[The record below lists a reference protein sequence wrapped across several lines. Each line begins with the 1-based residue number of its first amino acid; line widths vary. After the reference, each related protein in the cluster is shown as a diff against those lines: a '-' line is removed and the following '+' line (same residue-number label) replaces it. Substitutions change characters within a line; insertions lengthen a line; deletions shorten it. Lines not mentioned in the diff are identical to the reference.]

1 MSARLDEKSARRI
14 AAGRLKLLKEQ
25 IDSARPRP
33 TRKEKPNARAKGIEA
48 NLRRRFGSWLF
59 FVAHRGRHVLA
70 AYANPSEQSGW
81 IDLFLLDHNL
91 RSDAVHICLIAQF
104 SAHAVARLLERRRDV
119 DVERLFVE
127 ELEGAPLLELLDKSS
142 SATQEFRIATKFGSF
157 RFEASN
163 GEPAVAVTWVQRK
176 PFVQRELAID
186 RHSAEA
192 DTKLPEVPGAD
203 GKKAKT

>member
-1 MSARLDEKSARRI
+1 
-14 AAGRLKLLKEQ
+14 
-25 IDSARPRP
+25 
-33 TRKEKPNARAKGIEA
+33 
-48 NLRRRFGSWLF
+48 
-59 FVAHRGRHVLA
+59 VLA

-142 SATQEFRIATKFGSF
+142 SATQEFRIATKFGPF
-157 RFEASN
+157 CFGKQQRA
-163 GEPAVAVTWVQRK
+163 GCITVQRHSRS
-176 PFVQRELAID
+176 QLTID

-192 DTKLPEVPGAD
+192 AKLPSPGAD
-203 GKKAKT
+203 GKKEDVEGSSSGGFRIGRDSVLVRD